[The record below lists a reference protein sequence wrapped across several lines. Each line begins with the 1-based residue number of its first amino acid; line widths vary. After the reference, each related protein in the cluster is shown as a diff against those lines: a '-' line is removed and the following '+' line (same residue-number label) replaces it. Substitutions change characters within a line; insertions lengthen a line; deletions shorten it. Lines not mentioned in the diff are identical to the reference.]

1 MFANTTESFFR
12 FEAVKSRNAHC
23 GSWALRKTAVIVAV
37 CLACTTVGLAGITE
51 SPEKCSSLY
60 GEPKFQHKED
70 DGGVTNGYEPSFEG
84 FGKAMVM
91 VLFRN
96 GKAASLRYKI
106 SGKDAFT
113 PDQFALIATLNE
125 LSLGKKFVRV
135 GPSPDKTKEIWSA
148 EDNSAYMVVY
158 ADQAM
163 VDVMTQGEAV
173 RLIKQLPNKSPE
185 VGKSSETE
193 PSHFK
198 MVKLPHGM
206 IMELPK
212 SWWLIGKDLNELME
226 TKAQAALD
234 LSGIEILPGTNT
246 ELITANSMPR
256 STYASARVTFSTPPI
271 GTPEEVAGLSPSDLK
286 EMGEQTHD
294 LMRRLAQK
302 EGHQILD
309 FYGCTLATVGG
320 SPAILNH
327 YKRTGPHGNVLVW
340 AYQIARPEGTVN
352 LTMSYR
358 EAEAV
363 LWRLILERI
372 EKSVKFAN

>member
-1 MFANTTESFFR
+1 VGLAW
-12 FEAVKSRNAHC
+12 V
-23 GSWALRKTAVIVAV
+23 TA
-37 CLACTTVGLAGITE
+37 GLAGITE
-51 SPEKCSSLY
+51 PPEKCSSLY
-60 GEPKFQHKED
+60 GDPKFTHKED
-70 DGGVTNGYEPSFEG
+70 NGGVTHGYGPTFEG
-84 FGKAMVM
+84 FGKAIVM

-96 GKAASLRYKI
+96 GKAASVRYRI
-106 SGKDAFT
+106 PGKNAFT

-125 LSLGKKFVRV
+125 LSLGKKFMKV

-148 EDNSAYMVVY
+148 EDNSAYIIVY
-158 ADQAM
+158 NDQAM

-173 RLIKQLPNKSPE
+173 SLIKQLPSKSPE
-185 VGKSSETE
+185 ISKSSETE
-193 PSHFK
+193 PSHFH

-206 IMELPK
+206 TMELPK
-212 SWWLIGKDLNELME
+212 SWWLIGKDLNEVME

-256 STYASARVTFSTPPI
+256 TTYASTRVTFSTPPI

-294 LMRRLAQK
+294 LMRRLSKK
-302 EGHQILD
+302 EGNEILD

-327 YKRTGPHGNVLVW
+327 YKRSGPRGNVLVW
-340 AYQIARPEGTVN
+340 AYQIARPDGTVN
-352 LTMSYR
+352 LTMSCR
-358 EAEAV
+358 QSEAA

-372 EKSVKFAN
+372 EKSVKFEN